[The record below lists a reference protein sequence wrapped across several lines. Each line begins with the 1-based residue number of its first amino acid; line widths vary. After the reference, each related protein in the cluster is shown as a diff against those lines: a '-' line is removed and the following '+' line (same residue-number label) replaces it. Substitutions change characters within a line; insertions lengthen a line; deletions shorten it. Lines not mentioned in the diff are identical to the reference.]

1 MKFNINNHGSLIGFT
16 PVDDAAQSWWDEN
29 VQWGPMFGNQYMVDH
44 RHAQD
49 IIDGI
54 QAASVKQQAGA
65 GGPTGHKQEAWHYP
79 IICYDYFVERIIK
92 DEL

>member
-54 QAASVKQQAGA
+54 QAASVKQQAGE
-65 GGPTGHKQEAWHYP
+65 GGPTSHKQEA
-79 IICYDYFVERIIK
+79 
-92 DEL
+92 

>member
-16 PVDDAAQSWWDEN
+16 PVDDAAQTWWDEN

-54 QAASVKQQAGA
+54 QAASNRQQAG
-65 GGPTGHKQEAWHYP
+65 GRVGPQAASVKLDTIP
-79 IICYDYFVERIIK
+79 
-92 DEL
+92 

>member
-16 PVDDAAQSWWDEN
+16 PVDDTAQAWWDEH
-29 VQWGPMFGNQYMVDH
+29 VQECHQMGNQYLVEH
-44 RHAQD
+44 RYAQD

-65 GGPTGHKQEAWHYP
+65 GGPIGGKQGA
-79 IICYDYFVERIIK
+79 
-92 DEL
+92 

>member
-1 MKFNINNHGSLIGFT
+1 MKFNINNHGSLIGFI

-29 VQWGPMFGNQYMVDH
+29 VQWGPMMGNQYMVDH

-54 QAASVKQQAGA
+54 QVASNRQQAG
-65 GGPTGHKQEAWHYP
+65 GRVGPQATSRKLDTIP
-79 IICYDYFVERIIK
+79 
-92 DEL
+92 